1 MDNIGVIKDAHHLSN
16 GIGLANVGKEL
27 ITQPLTLA
35 GASND
40 AGDVDEGDS
49 GRDDSLAAENASENL
64 ETIVGQIHHAD
75 VWLDGG
81 EGVVRRQDRVF
92 GERVKQSGLADI
104 RESNDSNGE
113 SHG

>member
-27 ITQPLTLA
+27 IPQPFTLA

-49 GRDDSLAAENASENL
+49 RRNDALAAKNASEHL
-64 ETIVGQIHHAD
+64 EPVVGKIHHAN
-75 VWLDGG
+75 VWLNGG